1 MTSVRDAIRGAPL
14 RIALIATLAF
24 TVAYVLVAVAA
35 VAAVWSSSVGAVDQ
49 SLYGFQ
55 QQVQVQAQ
63 VGGVITLQ
71 GRTQL
76 VAWEGNDQG
85 QIRAAHGTPY
95 AQPPPLPTGV
105 PTTAS
110 VGGTPFRLLKFPV
123 SNVDMT
129 WVVIGESLVPT
140 YSYTLRVAGV
150 AVFVAPF
157 MLALVFFGAWWIGRS
172 AAAPAIRARQRELAF
187 TADASHEL
195 RTPLQVIEAESSL
208 ALLRERPAE
217 AYRSTIE
224 RISGESKRLRSI
236 VDDLLWLARVEE
248 ERPAPGEVAPV
259 DVAGVV
265 RTTEER
271 FASVAGRRDITLV
284 GHVIPSD
291 TPPLVLGSVEWLE
304 RLAGVLVDNAIRYT
318 PDGGHIDLWTGFR
331 SGRVV
336 LGVADSG
343 PGVTPEQAQHIFE
356 RFHRAT
362 DTPGGAGLGLA
373 IADSVVRGTGG
384 QWAVGRSQ
392 SLGGAQFE
400 VSWPAARAPRQ
411 VEAPAAVSTPQTPA
425 PERTGISRG
434 S

>member
-35 VAAVWSSSVGAVDQ
+35 VAAVWTSSVGAVDQ

-55 QQVQVQAQ
+55 QEVQAQAQ
-63 VGGVITLQ
+63 VGGEVTLQ
-71 GRTQL
+71 SRSQI
-76 VAWEGNDQG
+76 VFWEDIQG
-85 QIRAAHGTPY
+85 QVQAAPGTPY
-95 AQPPPLPTGV
+95 PEPPQLDTGV
-105 PTTAS
+105 PTTATLD
-110 VGGTPFRLLKFPV
+110 GNMYRLLKFPV
-123 SNVDMT
+123 PSGNPS
-129 WVVIGESLVPT
+129 WIVVGESLRPALA
-140 YSYTLRVAGV
+140 YTERVAGV
-150 AVFVAPF
+150 AIFVAPF
-157 MLALVFFGAWWIGRS
+157 MLALVFFGAWLIGRS
-172 AAAPAIRARQRELAF
+172 AAGPAIRARQRELAF

-208 ALLRERPAE
+208 ALLRDRPAE

-224 RISGESKRLRSI
+224 RISGESRRLRSI

-248 ERPAPGEVAPV
+248 EGPSGGELTAV
-259 DVAGVV
+259 DLAAVV

-271 FASVAGRRDITLV
+271 FALVAGRHGITLV
-284 GHVIPSD
+284 GHVVQSE
-291 TPPLVLGSVEWLE
+291 TTPLVQGSVDWLE

-318 PDGGHIDLWTGFR
+318 PEGGHIDLWTGFR
-331 SGRVV
+331 QGRVV

-343 PGVTPEQAQHIFE
+343 PGVTSEQAQHIFE
-356 RFHRAT
+356 RFHRAS

-392 SLGGAQFE
+392 QLGGAQFE
-400 VSWPAARAPRQ
+400 VSWPAARASRQ
-411 VEAPAAVSTPQTPA
+411 VEAPAPASTV
-425 PERTGISRG
+425 
-434 S
+434 

>member
-1 MTSVRDAIRGAPL
+1 MSGVRDAIRGAPL

-24 TVAYVLVAVAA
+24 TVAYVLVAAAA

-49 SLYGFQ
+49 SLYGYRQ
-55 QQVQVQAQ
+55 EVQAQ
-63 VGGVITLQ
+63 AQIGGSVTLQ
-71 GRTQL
+71 SRAPL
-76 VAWEGNDQG
+76 IVWEGNDQG
-85 QIRAAHGTPY
+85 QVQAVPGTPY
-95 AQPPPLPTGV
+95 PDPPPLTTGV
-105 PTTAS
+105 PTTATL
-110 VGGTPFRLLKFPV
+110 GGTPYRLLRFPV

-129 WVVIGESLVPT
+129 WIVVGVSLDPT
-140 YSYTLRVAGV
+140 YSYTLRVAAV
-150 AVFVAPF
+150 ATVVAPF

-195 RTPLQVIEAESSL
+195 RTPLQVIAAESSL
-208 ALLRERPAE
+208 ALLRDRPAD
-217 AYRSTIE
+217 AYRATIE
-224 RISGESKRLRSI
+224 RISGESRRLRSI

-248 ERPAPGEVAPV
+248 EQPKPGQVTPV

-271 FASVAGRRDITLV
+271 FASVAGRRGITLV
-284 GHVIPSD
+284 GHVVPSE
-291 TPPLVLGSVEWLE
+291 TPGLVLASVEWLE

-343 PGVTPEQAQHIFE
+343 PGVTPEQLQHIFE
-356 RFHRAT
+356 RFHRAS

-373 IADSVVRGTGG
+373 IADTVVRTTGG

-392 SLGGAQFE
+392 ALGGAQFE
-400 VSWPAARAPRQ
+400 VSWPAARAARQ
-411 VEAPAAVSTPQTPA
+411 VEAPAPAST
-425 PERTGISRG
+425 R
-434 S
+434 